1 MSESSISRRSF
12 LSRSAGAGAGL
23 TLTGFPRTIRA
34 RDVNDRINVGIVGPG
49 GRGTSILKEF
59 FRGNKNFNAHLTAV
73 CDLWSYRRDKAV
85 ELVKQKEGKAPKV
98 YRHHE
103 EILNDQDLDALIIA
117 TPDHAHAQILKL
129 AAEAGKD
136 AY

>member
-85 ELVKQKEGKAPKV
+85 ELVKQEEGKAPRSTGTMRKSSTT
-98 YRHHE
+98 RTWT
-103 EILNDQDLDALIIA
+103 LSSLPLRT
-117 TPDHAHAQILKL
+117 TPTPRS
-129 AAEAGKD
+129 
-136 AY
+136 